1 MEKQM
6 RVLAVALW
14 NAIQK
19 TNTALGQFEKLRR
32 HFGVQLYELAN
43 KLPYSTLTTQISFAF
58 NLEVENH

>member
-14 NAIQK
+14 NAVQK
-19 TNTALGQFEKLRR
+19 TNTALGQFEKLSR

-43 KLPYSTLTTQISFAF
+43 KLPCSTLTTQISFAF